1 MSENYFTIY
10 NRSNA
15 NINNSLSNRNSS
27 IILFPNPA
35 RFTTRLNLLQEGDIS
50 ISAVDVLGHSYP
62 LWSGFATAGDM
73 ELDVSTL
80 PTGSYTL
87 LINYG
92 TKVEVVRLNKN

>member
-35 RFTTRLNLLQEGDIS
+35 RFTTRLNLHQEGDIS
-50 ISAVDVLGHSYP
+50 ISVVDVLGRSFP
-62 LWSGFATAGDM
+62 LWSGFATVGDM
-73 ELDVSTL
+73 ELDVTSL
-80 PTGSYTL
+80 PTGTYTL

-92 TKVEVVRLNKN
+92 TKVEAVRMIKE